1 MEDKG
6 NLRRPILFKFGVVL
20 AISFAGFLYSRFRLK
35 NKRPP
40 LPPPSYSSS
49 GSYIQSPM
57 LPQFLSVN
65 CRVMYLVFIVLCEFE
80 TLTFGFK

>member
-6 NLRRPILFKFGVVL
+6 NLMKPLLLKFGVVL
-20 AISFAGFLYSRFRLK
+20 AISFASFLYSRFRLK

-40 LPPPSYSSS
+40 LPPPLSSSS

-65 CRVMYLVFIVLCEFE
+65 C
-80 TLTFGFK
+80 